1 MTELKMKSGSVEFR
15 RRKFKIINEDE
26 DKIDIWM
33 NGQNGSHHCF
43 PLLAYWK
50 RARVINRGS
59 KDRNDCIRELMGNEP
74 IDAWIKDIAKAI
86 FFDPMQY
93 EESNDWFKRISII
106 DFPPAFE

>member
-1 MTELKMKSGSVEFR
+1 MKSNFGII
-15 RRKFKIINEDE
+15 KINEE
-26 DKIDIWM
+26 DAIVDFTEKPILIDIWM